1 MNEALLRAIITIV
14 SGMLAGGLTNTI
26 AIWMLFHP
34 YSPPKFLGLR
44 IRFLQG
50 AVPRN
55 QARLA
60 SAIGGA
66 VGNRLLTEDDLTR
79 VLAEPEFRE
88 AFDTGLSRFMNEVLE
103 VERGSVREMLGPDVM
118 AEAAP
123 IIDDILDHTTVRIGR
138 HLHSEDF
145 AQSVEER
152 ATELAAFVADQPV
165 SDILAPGREA
175 ELAGI
180 LAGWLETGVSSERFR
195 RAVSEYLRDAS
206 ERVLRP
212 ELTLG
217 DLLPPGAIPTMEHAI
232 AGYIPLVIERLG
244 SLLERPATRLRL
256 EKVTRDLLRRFL
268 QDLRFH
274 QRVVARFIINEET
287 ISKVFRT
294 IQSEG
299 ADRIAGMFRERD
311 AEEAT
316 AKGISDAISDLL
328 DRPVTDVLGE
338 PDEPGVAQTIES
350 LASWFVELVRDPAAR
365 GYVTERLEAGLSR
378 ISRRTW
384 GELLQEV
391 SPERASE
398 WVVAAA
404 RTEAAATIYNEG
416 VRRLAAAA
424 LERPIGRPA
433 RLLPSGASD
442 SIREAVSE
450 PLWRGIQAQ
459 IPAVVKRLD
468 VARRVERKVA
478 LFPVKRMEQLVRRV
492 THREL
497 RTIII
502 LGYVLGGVIG
512 TILLVVDALL
522 QG

>member
-14 SGMLAGGLTNTI
+14 SGALAGGLTNTV

-34 YSPPKFLGLR
+34 YRPPKFLGAR

-50 AVPRN
+50 AVPKN

-60 SAIGGA
+60 AAIGGA
-66 VGNRLLTEDDLTR
+66 VGNRLLTEEDLTR
-79 VLAEPEFRE
+79 VLSAPEFRE

-103 VERGSVREMLGPDVM
+103 VERGSVRELLGPEAM
-118 AEAAP
+118 AEAEP
-123 IIDDILDHTTVRIGR
+123 IIDDVLDHTIARIGR

-152 ATELAAFVADQPV
+152 ASELATFVADQPV

-175 ELAGI
+175 KLAAI
-180 LAGWLETGVSSERFR
+180 LAGLLETGVSSERFHQTV
-195 RAVSEYLRDAS
+195 AEYLRDAS
-206 ERVLRP
+206 ERVLKP
-212 ELTLG
+212 DLTLR
-217 DLLPPGAIPTMEHAI
+217 DLLPPGVIPTMEHAI
-232 AGYIPLVIERLG
+232 AGYIPLVIQRLG

-287 ISKVFRT
+287 ITKVFGT

-299 ADRIAGMFRERD
+299 AERIAGMFREQE

-316 AKGISDAISDLL
+316 ARGISDAISDLL

-338 PDEPGVAQTIES
+338 PGDPGVSQTVET
-350 LASWFVELVRDPAAR
+350 LAAWFVELVRDPAAR
-365 GYVTERLEAGLSR
+365 DYVTERLESGLAR
-378 ISRRTW
+378 VSRRTW

-433 RLLPSGASD
+433 RLLPTGAAD
-442 SIREAVSE
+442 RIRQAASE

-459 IPAVVKRLD
+459 IPSVVKRLD
-468 VARRVERKVA
+468 VARRVEQKVA
-478 LFPVKRMEQLVRRV
+478 QFPVARMEELVKRV

-497 RTIII
+497 RTIIF
-502 LGYVLGGVIG
+502 LGYALGAFIG
-512 TILLVVDALL
+512 GILLLVDSLL
-522 QG
+522 G

>member
-1 MNEALLRAIITIV
+1 M
-14 SGMLAGGLTNTI
+14 
-26 AIWMLFHP
+26 
-34 YSPPKFLGLR
+34 
-44 IRFLQG
+44 
-50 AVPRN
+50 
-55 QARLA
+55 
-60 SAIGGA
+60 
-66 VGNRLLTEDDLTR
+66 
-79 VLAEPEFRE
+79 RE
-88 AFDTGLSRFMNEVLE
+88 L
-103 VERGSVREMLGPDVM
+103 LGPEAM
-118 AEAAP
+118 AEAEP
-123 IIDDILDHTTVRIGR
+123 IIEDVLDHTIARIGR

-152 ATELAAFVADQPV
+152 ASELATFVADQPV

-175 ELAGI
+175 KLAAI
-180 LAGWLETGVSSERFR
+180 LAGLLETGVSSERFHQTV
-195 RAVSEYLRDAS
+195 AEYLRDAS

-212 ELTLG
+212 DLTLR
-217 DLLPPGAIPTMEHAI
+217 DLLPPGVIPTMEHAI
-232 AGYIPLVIERLG
+232 AGYIPLVIQRLG

-287 ISKVFRT
+287 ITKVFGT

-299 ADRIAGMFRERD
+299 AERIAGMFREQE

-338 PDEPGVAQTIES
+338 PGDPGVSQTVET
-350 LASWFVELVRDPAAR
+350 LAAWFVELVRDPAAR
-365 GYVTERLEAGLSR
+365 DYVTERLEAGLAR
-378 ISRRTW
+378 VSRRTW

-424 LERPIGRPA
+424 LERPIGPAGEAAAHRSGRQDPPGGEQAVVEGNPGPDPVGGKASGRRATGRAEGRAVPGRANGGTGQARDAPRTPHNHLPGLRPGGLHRGHPA
-433 RLLPSGASD
+433 ARGFAAGLAAGYRRLRLLSLTFGVLSSGA
-442 SIREAVSE
+442 AV
-450 PLWRGIQAQ
+450 L
-459 IPAVVKRLD
+459 K
-468 VARRVERKVA
+468 
-478 LFPVKRMEQLVRRV
+478 
-492 THREL
+492 
-497 RTIII
+497 
-502 LGYVLGGVIG
+502 
-512 TILLVVDALL
+512 
-522 QG
+522 